1 VDTVQFLRSMD
12 IFRPLP
18 DEELSRVAAKLRE
31 RRFREGQTIFRK
43 GDPGE
48 AMYII
53 TDGRVKVI
61 SRDAQGQERV
71 LAFLQEGAFFGE
83 MALLT
88 GDPRSTDVAAAS
100 DVGLLELRR
109 ADFEERVASH
119 PLVLKQ
125 MLRLLAERQSETNLR
140 LLQRDEEAAALAT
153 GRGKVFT
160 VYSTK
165 GGAGKTTV
173 AVNLA
178 VALAQQHPEQVVLL
192 DLSLTF
198 GHAPLMLDLQP
209 RASLSGMGV
218 DALGK
223 FDREALMHY
232 LVSHS
237 STLRVLPGAIRP
249 EEGEGVSQE
258 HVQLIL
264 GLLKRYFAYVVVDCS
279 STFSDTTLAALENAD
294 RIIFVVTPEFTA
306 VRDLVECQRIFTD
319 VVRIPAD
326 RFYYLLNHP
335 YGFRALSRQEFEK
348 GFGRRVDGELPHGG
362 DTPVQAAARGQAF
375 TATQTGTAIA
385 RAVENLAAELTG
397 APARRGIPRADGAA
411 SADRRGGGPL
421 SFLFGRR

>member
-18 DEELSRVAAKLRE
+18 DEELTRIATRLKE
-31 RRFREGQTIFRK
+31 RRFREGQPVFHK
-43 GDPGE
+43 GEPGDS
-48 AMYII
+48 MYLVL
-53 TDGRVKVI
+53 DGRVKI
-61 SRDAQGQERV
+61 LSPDASGQERV
-71 LAFLQEGAFFGE
+71 LAFLEEGAFFGE

-88 GDPRSTDVAAAS
+88 GDARSTDVQAAS
-100 DVGLLELRR
+100 EVTLLELRR

-125 MLRLLAERQSETNLR
+125 MLRLLAERQTETNLR
-140 LLQRDEEAAALAT
+140 LLQRDEEAEGRGT

-178 VALAQQHPEQVVLL
+178 VTLAQQYPEQVALL

-198 GHAPLMLDLQP
+198 GHAPMFLDLQP
-209 RASLSGMGV
+209 RASLSAMSV
-218 DALGK
+218 EVLAK
-223 FDREALMHY
+223 FDREALLNYMVTHA
-232 LVSHS
+232 
-237 STLRVLPGAIRP
+237 STLRVLPGAVRP

-258 HVQLIL
+258 HVQTVL
-264 GLLKRYFAYVVVDCS
+264 GLLKRFFGYVVVDTS
-279 STFSDTTLAALENAD
+279 STFTDTTLAALENSD
-294 RIIFVVTPEFTA
+294 KVIFVLTPELST

-335 YGFRALSRQEFEK
+335 YGFKALGRADFEQA
-348 GFGRRVDGELPHGG
+348 FGRPVTGGLPHGG
-362 DTPVQAAARGQAF
+362 ETPVQAASRGQAF
-375 TATQTGTAIA
+375 TASQPNTAIA
-385 RAVENLAAELTG
+385 RAVDNLARELTG
-397 APARRGIPRADGAA
+397 APVRTRPPSDGARA
-411 SADRRGGGPL
+411 GAGRRGGPFA
-421 SFLFGRR
+421 FLFGRR